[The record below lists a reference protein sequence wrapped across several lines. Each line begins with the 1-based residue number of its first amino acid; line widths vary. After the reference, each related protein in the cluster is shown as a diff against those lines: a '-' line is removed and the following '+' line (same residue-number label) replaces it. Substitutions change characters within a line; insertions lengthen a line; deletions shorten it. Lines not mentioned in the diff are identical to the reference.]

1 MSREEIVNIVSD
13 FRKNVCDI
21 SDEEVQEVVNICIR
35 KIEITDQPEEY
46 MKLLLPD
53 ELKNYVFRRA
63 VNATTAHRQME
74 KEGVICVQ
82 CVGAI
87 HA

>member
-1 MSREEIVNIVSD
+1 MSREEIGNIVSD

-21 SDEEVQEVVNICIR
+21 SDEEAQEVVNICIR
-35 KIEITDQPEEY
+35 KIEITGQPEEY

-63 VNATTAHRQME
+63 VNATTLLRQME
-74 KEGVICVQ
+74 KRCSECAASV
-82 CVGAI
+82 
-87 HA
+87 

>member
-1 MSREEIVNIVSD
+1 MSREEIGNIVSD

-21 SDEEVQEVVNICIR
+21 SDEEAQEVVNICIR
-35 KIEITDQPEEY
+35 KIEITGQPEEY

-63 VNATTAHRQME
+63 VNAMTLLRQME
-74 KEGVICVQ
+74 KRCSECAASV
-82 CVGAI
+82 
-87 HA
+87 

>member
-1 MSREEIVNIVSD
+1 MSREEIGSIVSD

-21 SDEEVQEVVNICIR
+21 SDEEAQDVVNICIR
-35 KIEITDQPEEY
+35 KIEITGQPEEY

-63 VNATTAHRQME
+63 VNATTLLRQME
-74 KEGVICVQ
+74 KRCSECAASV
-82 CVGAI
+82 
-87 HA
+87 